1 MLTMTAS
8 QLRKELFHALD
19 RVAHGETVEVRWKGA
34 SVARLTPAVQGDWRE
49 GMGEQP
55 RLVGSPAEAFAPL
68 EDVWEGHVS

>member
-19 RVAHGETVEVRWKGA
+19 RVSQGETVEVRWKGA
-34 SVARLTPAVQGDWRE
+34 KVAHLTPASRGDWRE

-55 RLVGSPAEAFAPL
+55 RLACSPEEAFAPL
-68 EDVWEGHVS
+68 DDLWEGHVL